1 MSKTSSPGVAAWSAL
16 LRAHAALVPR
26 IAGEVESATGLPLS
40 WYDVLLELNAA
51 DGRRLHMQ
59 ELGNRVVLSRSQVSR
74 IVDRVEAAGL
84 VVREP
89 DPDDR
94 RATFAAITAKGRETL
109 RRVAPVYL
117 ASIQRHF
124 TSHMSDAQ
132 LRGVH
137 RALEHLL
144 RRHQGRAGD

>member
-1 MSKTSSPGVAAWSAL
+1 MAAWSAL
-16 LRAHAALVPR
+16 LRAHAALVAR

-51 DGRRLHMQ
+51 DRRRLHMQ

-84 VVREP
+84 VVRQA

-94 RATFAAITAKGRETL
+94 RATFAAITPKGRETL

-124 TSHMSDAQ
+124 TSHLNDAQ
-132 LRGVH
+132 LRAVH

-144 RRHQGRAGD
+144 RHHEGPAGD